1 MDPIQKTALTKC
13 NLYIKKNLTNIDR
26 ILDILLKEGCLLWD
40 ERIQFGSEK
49 SSDDKCQNLLEILVR
64 RGGICYKTFLDS
76 LKTTGNEHIAKEIED
91 ALSFRKGDDKQ
102 MSESGSE
109 DEKDKTITDL
119 RVRIDEL
126 TLELEDKNVKLK
138 LLRDQQRRALDDLRK
153 QREKNSEKDLTIKS
167 LERKNH
173 DLEKEINKLKN
184 TIENIQKQ
192 LRRVEEE
199 KKKTANEQLRAIQ
212 NLERKQEATQKTCE
226 KLCENFTA
234 FAKDFSKNFPLQ
246 AEVKVPNQKAQAIKD
261 IQDEVQKPSPPKSLI
276 TDRDDG
282 DWLPV
287 ILAMLRTGE
296 QQEHLDDLN

>member
-1 MDPIQKTALTKC
+1 MDPTQKTALTKC

-102 MSESGSE
+102 MSESDTD

-126 TLELEDKNVKLK
+126 TLELEDKNDKLK

-173 DLEKEINKLKN
+173 DLEKEINKLKI

-212 NLERKQEATQKTCE
+212 NLERKQDATQKTCE

-234 FAKDFSKNFPLQ
+234 FARDFSKNFPLQ

-261 IQDEVQKPSPPKSLI
+261 IQDEVQKPSPPKKFNNRQRRRGLATCNFS
-276 TDRDDG
+276 DAA
-282 DWLPV
+282 DW
-287 ILAMLRTGE
+287 RTTRTPR
-296 QQEHLDDLN
+296 